1 MAIITMRKTA
11 NVISLILICVLL
23 AGCEPQV
30 SLFPLF
36 SSTDDV
42 FENQLLGE
50 WNVQSGSEIKPD
62 EKSGLAIFQRGT
74 DTESYDVTVDLDEN
88 GEKLISAWRLVRL
101 EGYLFVDL
109 GSPDLEPRKNATI
122 PYPTIQ
128 GHVFGRVHLEKDKMH
143 IDFLND
149 KWVSDQVKA
158 GKLTLASV
166 TTSNGIA
173 LSANTQDLRKFVL
186 EHAEDQDAF
195 SEAFAF
201 QRKK

>member
-1 MAIITMRKTA
+1 MRKTA

-62 EKSGLAIFQRGT
+62 EKFGLAIFQRGT
-74 DTESYDVTVDLDEN
+74 DTGSYEVTVDFDEN
-88 GEKLISAWRLVRL
+88 GEKLISACRLVRL
-101 EGYLFVDL
+101 EGYLFFDL

-128 GHVFGRVHLEKDKMH
+128 SHVFGRVHLEKDKMH

-149 KWVSDQVKA
+149 KWVSDQAKA

-173 LSANTQDLRKFVL
+173 LSANTEDLRKFAL

-195 SEAFAF
+195 SEVFAF

>member
-1 MAIITMRKTA
+1 MRKTA

-42 FENQLLGE
+42 FE
-50 WNVQSGSEIKPD
+50 K
-62 EKSGLAIFQRGT
+62 
-74 DTESYDVTVDLDEN
+74 VDFDEN
-88 GEKLISAWRLVRL
+88 GEKLISAGRLVRL
-101 EGYLFVDL
+101 EGYLFFDL

-128 GHVFGRVHLEKDKMH
+128 SHVFGRVHLEKDKMH
-143 IDFLND
+143 IDFLKA
-149 KWVSDQVKA
+149 KWVSDQAKA

-195 SEAFAF
+195 SETFAF

>member
-1 MAIITMRKTA
+1 MRKTA

-62 EKSGLAIFQRGT
+62 EKSGLVIFQRGT
-74 DTESYDVTVDLDEN
+74 DTGSYEVTVDFDEN
-88 GEKLISAWRLVRL
+88 GEKLISACRLVWL
-101 EGYLFVDL
+101 GGYLFIDL

-128 GHVFGRVHLEKDKMH
+128 SHVFGRVHLEKDKMH

-149 KWVSDQVKA
+149 KWVSDQAKA

-173 LSANTQDLRKFVL
+173 LSANTEDLRKFAL

-195 SEAFAF
+195 SEVFAF